1 MILKEKPIVE
11 YNKYKEQ
18 LRIIFRY
25 FEFLHYISRYHK
37 SYSISNMITHYCN
50 SNAQLPYSFKS
61 SMIDNL
67 VTEGYLTSYKKD
79 TYKGNKPTFVSKT
92 QSGVIFFTQEKER
105 FQKLKE
111 LIEEMHNSI
120 GNICFVKNKKGKK
133 LACHT

>member
-18 LRIIFRY
+18 LRILFRY
-25 FEFLHYISRYHK
+25 FEFLQYISRHHK
-37 SYSISNMITHYCN
+37 LHSISNMITHYCN
-50 SNAQLPYSFKS
+50 SNTQLPYSFKS

-92 QSGVIFFTQEKER
+92 ESGVVFFIEEKKR

-111 LIEEMHNSI
+111 LIDETHDSI
-120 GNICFVKNKKGKK
+120 QNICFVENKEGKK
-133 LACHT
+133 LICHT